1 MILILGTTD
10 TEHDPPQYTALDV
23 SDHVLTGY
31 KIQVT
36 SEYDSGFKAADG
48 SEHRTRTCDKV
59 HISADLGEL
68 NATEAA
74 AVMAKVQS
82 DTIDVTYGSPGY
94 EHAAVFYK
102 PEVSAEMIVEGDVN
116 GYGELWD
123 IHLDMESVALDHL

>member
-1 MILILGTTD
+1 
-10 TEHDPPQYTALDV
+10 
-23 SDHVLTGY
+23 
-31 KIQVT
+31 
-36 SEYDSGFKAADG
+36 
-48 SEHRTRTCDKV
+48 V

-74 AVMAKVQS
+74 AVMAKVQGN
-82 DTIDVTYGSPGY
+82 TIDVTYGSPGY
-94 EHAAVFYK
+94 EHEAEFYK